1 MVLILAVEP
10 DARQLANI
18 ATVLRARPQTELVIA
33 ESAVR
38 ALQTLAD
45 RVPDVLLT
53 SPLLS
58 RQDETALA
66 AWLTHLGPAAA
77 HVQELTIPILATS
90 APPPKKRRGVLATLR
105 RERTHAAAPDGC
117 DPDVFAEQV
126 SGYMDRASAGRAPV
140 APAQIEIAPSDVEEI
155 APAQFEVAPTPI
167 EAAPDVNVELLLL
180 PVGPLPEASAPVA
193 EPERVL
199 AADTEDL
206 LPLVCAVA
214 FTPETTLELLL
225 LPDWLPEGRP
235 EGPPLRPQWYEGSP
249 CYHEVLRPD
258 TEDLLPLVCAYEPQ
272 APPADSLAVAQQ
284 VVAEDAELWVPI
296 FIDEESE
303 DTPPVVPDDVW
314 VLGPVTGIDDLLEI
328 CVPESASVA
337 APPPPPSRRGGPSGP
352 PAAAKKAAKTKTR
365 SKPKPVQDEWGFF
378 DPDQCGFAALLA
390 KLDDITEEHDAQE
403 DAQHADTTVRLL
415 SY

>member
-18 ATVLRARPQTELVIA
+18 ATVLRARPKTELVIA

-38 ALQTLAD
+38 ALETLAN

-66 AWLTHLGPAAA
+66 AWLRNLGPAAA

-105 RERTHAAAPDGC
+105 RERTQAAAPDGC

-126 SGYMDRASAGRAPV
+126 SGYMDRASAARP
-140 APAQIEIAPSDVEEI
+140 APAQIDIAPISVSAIAPSDVEEI
-155 APAQFEVAPTPI
+155 VP
-167 EAAPDVNVELLLL
+167 NLELLLL
-180 PVGPLPEASAPVA
+180 PVGPLPEASAPLA
-193 EPERVL
+193 EPEQVL
-199 AADTEDL
+199 APDSEDL
-206 LPLVCAVA
+206 LPLVSAVKFA
-214 FTPETTLELLL
+214 PETTLELLL
-225 LPDWLPEGRP
+225 LPWLPE
-235 EGPPLRPQWYEGSP
+235 LRATPVEFEPVMAQ
-249 CYHEVLRPD
+249 D

-272 APPADSLAVAQQ
+272 APPAESLAVAQQ
-284 VVAEDAELWVPI
+284 VVAEDADIWIPI
-296 FIDEESE
+296 LIDEESE
-303 DTPPVVPDDVW
+303 DTPPVVPEDVW

-328 CVPESASVA
+328 CVPEAAIVV
-337 APPPPPSRRGGPSGP
+337 APPPPPSSPQP
-352 PAAAKKAAKTKTR
+352 KQKQAAAKKKIAKP
-365 SKPKPVQDEWGFF
+365 KPKPVQDEWGFF

-390 KLDDITEEHDAQE
+390 KLDEITEEHEANE